1 MASYLLG
8 TKALSQ
14 PMLVDYEL
22 DPCKK
27 SVSEYWIKIEQS

>member
-14 PMLVDYEL
+14 PIMADYEL

-27 SVSEYWIKIEQS
+27 VSVKIE